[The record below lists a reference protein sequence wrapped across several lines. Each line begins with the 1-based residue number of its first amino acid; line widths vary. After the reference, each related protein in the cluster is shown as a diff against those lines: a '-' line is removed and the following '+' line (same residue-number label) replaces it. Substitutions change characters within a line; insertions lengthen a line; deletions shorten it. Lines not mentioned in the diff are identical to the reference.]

1 MDDEQQFKVS
11 QDYEIIPPQKK
22 KAYIILV
29 EEWSYIKT
37 LVASIKDSTGLW
49 HTIGSLLLGISGS
62 GLLSAFTLDIPVPDN
77 DKRMPM
83 PILIS
88 WFAFVSA
95 GGIGLLSFYFAY
107 ARRSDQTHTAENAI
121 QQMEL
126 IENRFKIERRST
138 GSDSVESRNPTVA

>member
-37 LVASIKDSTGLW
+37 LVTSIKDNTDLW
-49 HTIGSLLLGISGS
+49 HTIGSILLGISGS
-62 GLLSAFTLDIPVPDN
+62 GLLSAFTLEIPVPES

-88 WFAFVSA
+88 WFAFVAA
-95 GGIGLLSFYFAY
+95 GGVGLLSFYFAH
-107 ARRSDQTHTAENAI
+107 ARRSDKTHTAENAI

-126 IENRFKIERRST
+126 IEKRFKIEHRST
-138 GSDSVESRNPTVA
+138 GSDPAGSNPASG

>member
-1 MDDEQQFKVS
+1 MDDEQHFKVS

-29 EEWSYIKT
+29 EEWDYIKT
-37 LVASIKDSTGLW
+37 LVGLVKDSTDLW
-49 HTIGSLLLGISGS
+49 HTVGSVLLGISGS
-62 GLLSAFTLDIPVPDN
+62 GLLSAFTLDIPIPEN

-95 GGIGLLSFYFAY
+95 GISGLLSFYFAHT
-107 ARRSDQTHTAENAI
+107 RRTDKKNTAGNAV
-121 QQMEL
+121 QQMQL
-126 IENRFKIERRST
+126 IENRFKIEQRST
-138 GSDSVESRNPTVA
+138 DPDAPAVGN